1 MKGNKM
7 LDIKFSTGTRLYIQ
21 YFYPFRD
28 MNVKTI
34 SKIFNSN
41 SA

>member
-1 MKGNKM
+1 MKDNNNVD
-7 LDIKFSTGTRLYIQ
+7 LKFSAGTRLYIQ

-34 SKIFNSN
+34 GKIFNSN